1 MNTMDDGLRGGLRDG
16 LRDGGRTHRTRDVVV
31 QGGDSRKKTDAG
43 FDASE
48 IRSLRRDHQRA
59 QLRERIVAVLEGW
72 EGDGGREG
80 EEEGGR
86 VEGRVNGNP
95 AGSVHPDPSANVGDG
110 MILVHGIVTLDDVHL
125 LTRLIASMA
134 ASMDAEG
141 ARLPIAA
148 APTTTTSATS
158 TASTA
163 STAAIASTSAACK
176 EACKEGA
183 ALRTILAVNDSQKRN
198 TVQVAASAN
207 SVRCL
212 ARILRGGLHVE
223 LGGAGRA
230 LQHAAIS
237 TAVNGVCEDGT
248 TALFA
253 AALVCEPSGADSPP
267 AAAAAASGAPRR
279 PHHAL
284 PLLLSSGHVTAA
296 TLGHTVDLCRA
307 QESGSV
313 HLKRTQATAR
323 ARTLSSV
330 ERSLRGVAS
339 CALPLLDATLEAH
352 ARGGGRHWCTFCG
365 AVVGVAAAD
374 LVLCRRCHQ
383 VGYCDEQCRGRD
395 HREGAH
401 IAVCAQLAAE
411 AAWAKGKYQARRQP

>member
-1 MNTMDDGLRGGLRDG
+1 M
-16 LRDGGRTHRTRDVVV
+16 
-31 QGGDSRKKTDAG
+31 KTC
-43 FDASE
+43 
-48 IRSLRRDHQRA
+48 
-59 QLRERIVAVLEGW
+59 
-72 EGDGGREG
+72 
-80 EEEGGR
+80 EEGCK
-86 VEGRVNGNP
+86 EG
-95 AGSVHPDPSANVGDG
+95 
-110 MILVHGIVTLDDVHL
+110 
-125 LTRLIASMA
+125 
-134 ASMDAEG
+134 
-141 ARLPIAA
+141 
-148 APTTTTSATS
+148 
-158 TASTA
+158 
-163 STAAIASTSAACK
+163 CK

-198 TVQVAASAN
+198 TVHVAASAN

-212 ARILRGGLHVE
+212 ARILRGGLHIE

-230 LQHAAIS
+230 LLHAAIS

-267 AAAAAASGAPRR
+267 AAAAAAAASGAPRR
-279 PHHAL
+279 THHAL

-307 QESGSV
+307 QDSGSA

-330 ERSLRGVAS
+330 ERSLRGVA
-339 CALPLLDATLEAH
+339 CALPLLDASLEAQ
-352 ARGGGRHWCTFCG
+352 ALGAQALGAQVRGGGRHWCTFCG
-365 AVVGVAAAD
+365 AVGVAAVD

-395 HREGAH
+395 RREGAH

-411 AAWAKGKYQARRQP
+411 AAWAKGKDQARRQPYDRRTRGLQGGVPTKGKAVVVVVVVVVVVTVVVDCCYCTSLVLPLY